1 MPRAEPV
8 DDPRAE
14 PVDDPRAEPVDGS
27 VAAPADKPT
36 MEPALAAAALLLNAV
51 VSVVAMLVAAWTVEP
66 LAIAVMLLVTAATA
80 SQALVWL
87 HQRQQ
92 GAELAGWDLYYWCYG
107 AGVLQFALSAGAALA
122 AVALMPY
129 PLPERSMAQPSIIA
143 GVAGVALAYGA
154 LLSRVLRGGVAAD
167 IADVD
172 PVRFTI
178 IVEMAACIAGCAIT
192 LVALLV
198 AWRFDLQ
205 ATATTGGLLAAMTT
219 AGVAVLF
226 GLQTLRQLPGRRA
239 SARELRR
246 LTESVGRAALKHGS
260 IARVRSIAAMHTGP
274 SAVLVTLELDFKDGV
289 SAQHIAPVLDKLRRA
304 VMSDVPTVA
313 DIVLA
318 VPPVDVV
325 R

>member
-1 MPRAEPV
+1 MPRAAPV
-8 DDPRAE
+8 DQPRAA
-14 PVDDPRAEPVDGS
+14 PVDE
-27 VAAPADKPT
+27 PT
-36 MEPALAAAALLLNAV
+36 MEPALAEASLLLNAV
-51 VSVVAMLVAAWTVEP
+51 VSVVAMLVAAWTMEP
-66 LAIAVMLLVTAATA
+66 LAIAVLLLVSAATA

-129 PLPERSMAQPSIIA
+129 QAPDLSMTQPSIIA

-172 PVRFTI
+172 PVRFTV

-198 AWRFDLQ
+198 ARRIDLQ
-205 ATATTGGLLAAMTT
+205 AAATVGAVLAAMTT

-239 SARELRR
+239 SARVLQCI
-246 LTESVGRAALKHGS
+246 TESVGRAALKHGS
-260 IARVRSIAAMHTGP
+260 IARVRSIEAMHTGP
-274 SAVLVTLELDFKDGV
+274 SAVLVTIEIDFKDGV

-304 VMSDVPTVA
+304 VMADVPTVT

-318 VPPVDVV
+318 VPPVDVI